1 MKFEFLGKVPLRHKL
16 AKCSLASFDKKLSHK
31 LEIKN
36 FISRKCEIFDK
47 TCEIIFLKD
56 VSVWKLHN
64 PSKIYLL
71 GNKNR
76 NT

>member
-1 MKFEFLGKVPLRHKL
+1 MKFEFLGKGTLTSQTCKMF
-16 AKCSLASFDKKLSHK
+16 STSFDKKLSHK

-36 FISRKCEIFDK
+36 FVSRKCEIFDK

-56 VSVWKLHN
+56 VLVWKLHN